1 MSKKERQNSSSGLQ
15 RANHFGTAML
25 VFVVLAGAILW
36 FTGNLHFGPTGP
48 AEAGSAL
55 ADEYGR
61 GADEGEKIVRLDEAV
76 MKESG
81 VEIAVAGPGKLQVH
95 DTLSGEI
102 AFNSD
107 TLAHI
112 VPRVPGVVREV
123 RKNLGDTVRAGEV
136 LAVLDSRDLADSK
149 AIYLAAVERLT
160 LAQANFTREESLW
173 QKKISAEKDYLEC
186 QQALAEARITLRSAE
201 QKLHALGFAEE
212 DLQALPSHPETSF
225 TRYEITAPLDGTVVE
240 KHIVLGEVLKEDSE
254 PSFVIADLTS
264 VWVDLKVHQQDL
276 SHIRPG
282 QTVIVKGGPDL
293 QTEGT
298 IAFMSNI
305 VSESSRMAFARMVIA
320 NTEGRWRP
328 GLFVTGRILV
338 DELSANIVVPKDAL
352 ARLEGQT
359 CVFLETDQGFV
370 PRAVTVGGSNDK
382 SVEITAGLTPGQKYV
397 IRGAHTLK
405 SELNKPSVE
414 E

>member
-1 MSKKERQNSSSGLQ
+1 MSEEKHRNSSSAL
-15 RANHFGTAML
+15 RNANHFGTGL
-25 VFVVLAGAILW
+25 FVFVALAGAVLW
-36 FTGNLHFGPTGP
+36 LTGNLHFGPIGP

-55 ADEYGR
+55 ADEYGHAV
-61 GADEGEKIVRLDEAV
+61 GEGEKVVRLDEAV

-81 VEIAVAGPGKLQVH
+81 VEIATVGPGRLQVH

-107 TLAHI
+107 KLAHI

-149 AIYLAAVERLT
+149 AIYLGAVERLT

-173 QKKISAEKDYLEC
+173 QKKISAEKDYLES

-276 SHIRPG
+276 AHIRPG
-282 QTVIVKGGPDL
+282 QTAVVKGGEDL

-298 IAFMSNI
+298 IAFVSNI
-305 VSESSRMAFARMVIA
+305 VSESSRMAFARMTIS
-320 NTEGRWRP
+320 NPEGRWRP
-328 GLFVTGRILV
+328 GLFVTGRIV
-338 DELSANIVVPKDAL
+338 IDEVSANVVVPKDAL
-352 ARLEGQT
+352 VRLDGQT
-359 CVFLETDQGFV
+359 CVFLQTDRGFK
-370 PRAVTVGGSNDK
+370 PQTVMVGRSNDS
-382 SVEITAGLTPGQKYV
+382 SVEIIAGLAVGQKYV
-397 IRGAHTLK
+397 IRGAYTLK